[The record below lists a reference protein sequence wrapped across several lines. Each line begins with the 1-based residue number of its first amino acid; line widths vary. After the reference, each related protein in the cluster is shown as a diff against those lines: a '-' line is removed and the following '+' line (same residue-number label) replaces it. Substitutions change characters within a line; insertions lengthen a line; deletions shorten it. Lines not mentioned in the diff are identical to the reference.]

1 MKNGKYKLD
10 ANQIRQ
16 ICLGLARGKSFRAIS
31 RQTGLSIN
39 RVNRTAGRIQAVSG
53 GKPEELVN
61 LDDHQLLGRI
71 YSTETSSI
79 ENYADSVKG
88 SKYIPDF
95 EHIVSGLIVEKRMSV
110 IETYRWYEEQCKK
123 QNAEQLSQAYFYK
136 IVNEELEKLHL
147 KTPEYYMM
155 REHAYGEE
163 IQVDFTGDTY
173 MVQTFNGKIRCWIMV
188 LSFPASYYTYGGF
201 VTSQS
206 TAETCRVIG
215 EAVKYFGNLA
225 PDLLYC
231 DNAAAMVTSHKGTSI
246 VFNKN
251 FLHFMTGLGVA
262 VDAAP
267 PRCPQHK
274 SCVEES
280 VKLVEKRVGKN
291 ELFIR
296 GLADVRTLSAHN
308 VILQDYI
315 EREINKKEFRK
326 DAVKTRAFLFNTYE
340 KPKLNRVRHIP
351 EYIDDIRS
359 MCVPGSYHLSINE
372 HWYSVPYQY
381 IKSYVDVF
389 VTNDRI
395 TVKYRGAVIAEH
407 QRCDGMDQLR
417 GTNKTTLLEHMP
429 HVHKKSV
436 TRSVRFDSEESVLE
450 CAKALDEGVYIFCQN
465 RLRFAQNDGIKYL
478 ANAKSSCGAV
488 IDFYNAELNKSLVSE
503 ACRYV
508 ISSLEPRYWNKQS
521 VVEQYRHLL
530 QLEQERKNS
539 QSTSAGRP
547 KLVKVEPGDYYSNE
561 TPPVEPELPE
571 L

>member
-1 MKNGKYKLD
+1 
-10 ANQIRQ
+10 
-16 ICLGLARGKSFRAIS
+16 
-31 RQTGLSIN
+31 
-39 RVNRTAGRIQAVSG
+39 
-53 GKPEELVN
+53 
-61 LDDHQLLGRI
+61 
-71 YSTETSSI
+71 
-79 ENYADSVKG
+79 
-88 SKYIPDF
+88 
-95 EHIVSGLIVEKRMSV
+95 
-110 IETYRWYEEQCKK
+110 
-123 QNAEQLSQAYFYK
+123 
-136 IVNEELEKLHL
+136 
-147 KTPEYYMM
+147 
-155 REHAYGEE
+155 
-163 IQVDFTGDTY
+163 
-173 MVQTFNGKIRCWIMV
+173 
-188 LSFPASYYTYGGF
+188 
-201 VTSQS
+201 
-206 TAETCRVIG
+206 
-215 EAVKYFGNLA
+215 
-225 PDLLYC
+225 
-231 DNAAAMVTSHKGTSI
+231 
-246 VFNKN
+246 
-251 FLHFMTGLGVA
+251 MTGLGVA

-326 DAVKTRAFLFNTYE
+326 DAVKTREFLFITYE

-359 MCVPGSYHLSINE
+359 MCVPGSYHLSVNE

-389 VTNDRI
+389 ITNDRI

-465 RLRFAQNDGIKYL
+465 RLRFAQNDGVKYL

-539 QSTSAGRP
+539 QSSSAGRP

>member
-79 ENYADSVKG
+79 ENYAGSVKG

-155 REHAYGEE
+155 REHPYGEE

-206 TAETCRVIG
+206 TAETCRV
-215 EAVKYFGNLA
+215 
-225 PDLLYC
+225 
-231 DNAAAMVTSHKGTSI
+231 
-246 VFNKN
+246 
-251 FLHFMTGLGVA
+251 
-262 VDAAP
+262 
-267 PRCPQHK
+267 
-274 SCVEES
+274 
-280 VKLVEKRVGKN
+280 N

-326 DAVKTRAFLFNTYE
+326 DAVKTREFLFITYE

-389 VTNDRI
+389 ITNDRI

-465 RLRFAQNDGIKYL
+465 RLRFAQNDGVKYL

-539 QSTSAGRP
+539 QSSSAGRP

-561 TPPVEPELPE
+561 TPQVEPELPE